1 MNPITG
7 ENDGTP
13 FDAWSFLRDVLSR
26 GVSIEQD
33 SRALGR
39 NYEQFSARLDAVAR
53 EYADKLK
60 PHLKEK
66 P

>member
-1 MNPITG
+1 MK
-7 ENDGTP
+7 EDDNDGML

-26 GVSIEQD
+26 GVRLEQT
-33 SRALGR
+33 ANAEEWG
-39 NYEQFSARLDAVAR
+39 YEFLSTRLDAVAS
-53 EYADKLK
+53 EYADRLK